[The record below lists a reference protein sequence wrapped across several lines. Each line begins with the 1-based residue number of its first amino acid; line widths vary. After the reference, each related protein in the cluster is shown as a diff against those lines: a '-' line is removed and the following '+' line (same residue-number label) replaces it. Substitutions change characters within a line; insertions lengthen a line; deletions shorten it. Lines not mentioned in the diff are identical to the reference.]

1 MIVEICANSFESAIA
16 AQNGGANRIELC
28 TQLAVGGLTP
38 THQLIKKVMP
48 ELSIPVHVLVRPRKG
63 NFCYSKE
70 ELNIMKNDIEFCKS
84 IGCSGV
90 VSGILKSDLTIDLIA
105 TKQLIEVANGI
116 DFTFHRAFDCVKD
129 PLKSLKHLI
138 DLKVKRVLSSEL
150 KPNAIIGTSSL
161 RREFQIKKIRNDINC
176 KLIRGNVDT
185 RIKKL
190 NDGLY
195 DAIILSYA
203 GIKSLSIEDKIAEI
217 FSTQEIIPSAG
228 QGIISLQCRNDDKN
242 IISILD
248 SANDQKTYLRAHA
261 ERNVLK
267 VLEGD
272 CETAVGVHSVIEGDE
287 IILEA
292 ELFSLDGKQRFY
304 EKKSSKIENSKS
316 LGEEV
321 GKILKVKSN
330 NSYKK

>member
-1 MIVEICANSFESAIA
+1 MNKKIVIGSRGSKLALIYAQTAKNKIIQNTDLNDEDIIIKEITTKGDQVQDKRLSE
-16 AQNGGANRIELC
+16 
-28 TQLAVGGLTP
+28 VGGKGLFSTNIENELQDKKIDIAVHALKDMP
-38 THQLIKKVMP
+38 ANETNGLRTNTFLERNDPREILITKDKK
-48 ELSIPVHVLVRPRKG
+48 K
-63 NFCYSKE
+63 
-70 ELNIMKNDIEFCKS
+70 
-84 IGCSGV
+84 
-90 VSGILKSDLTIDLIA
+90 LKDLQA
-105 TKQLIEVANGI
+105 Q
-116 DFTFHRAFDCVKD
+116 
-129 PLKSLKHLI
+129 
-138 DLKVKRVLSSEL
+138 
-150 KPNAIIGTSSL
+150 AIIGTSSY
-161 RREFQIKKIRNDINC
+161 RREFQIKKIRSDLNC

-228 QGIISLQCRNDDKN
+228 QGIISLQCRNDDKD

-248 SANDQKTYLRAHA
+248 SINDQKTYLRAHA

-272 CETAVGVHSVIEGDE
+272 CETAVGVHSIIEGDK
-287 IILEA
+287 IVLEA

-304 EKKSSKIENSKS
+304 EKKSSKIENAKA

>member
-1 MIVEICANSFESAIA
+1 MNKKIVIGSRGSKLALIYAQTAKNKIVQNTVLNDEDIIIKEITTKGDQIQDKRLSE
-16 AQNGGANRIELC
+16 
-28 TQLAVGGLTP
+28 VGGKGLFSTNIENELQDKKIDVAVYALKDMP
-38 THQLIKKVMP
+38 ANETDGLRTNTFLERNDPREILITKNKNKLKDLHP
-48 ELSIPVHVLVRPRKG
+48 E
-63 NFCYSKE
+63 
-70 ELNIMKNDIEFCKS
+70 
-84 IGCSGV
+84 
-90 VSGILKSDLTIDLIA
+90 
-105 TKQLIEVANGI
+105 
-116 DFTFHRAFDCVKD
+116 
-129 PLKSLKHLI
+129 
-138 DLKVKRVLSSEL
+138 
-150 KPNAIIGTSSL
+150 AIIGTSSY
-161 RREFQIKKIRNDINC
+161 RREFQIKQIRSDLNC

-190 NDGLY
+190 NDGFY

-203 GIKSLSIEDKIAEI
+203 GIKSLLIEDKITEI

-228 QGIISLQCRNDDKN
+228 QGIISLQCRNDDED
-242 IISILD
+242 IISVLD
-248 SANDQKTYLRAHA
+248 SINDQKTYLRAHA

-272 CETAVGVHSVIEGDE
+272 CETAVGAHSVIEGDE

-304 EKKSSKIENSKS
+304 EKKSSKIENAKS
-316 LGEEV
+316 LGKEV